1 MVALTHTHRTVT
13 ITAKNAFSYENSTTP
28 FYFQSS
34 TDMQISK
41 QKGKFEQLKK
51 DKIKQIDIR

>member
-13 ITAKNAFSYENSTTP
+13 ITVKNAFSDENSTTP

-41 QKGKFEQLKK
+41 QKHKFEQLQK
-51 DKIKQIDIR
+51 DKNKQLDIR